1 MIKTGLNEP
10 VISTFVNNIKI
21 MAPKNNWK
29 IERGKLE
36 LSFTF
41 SKIDI
46 GPISFYLGLK
56 IQQDGEN
63 QMIKLS

>member
-1 MIKTGLNEP
+1 
-10 VISTFVNNIKI
+10 